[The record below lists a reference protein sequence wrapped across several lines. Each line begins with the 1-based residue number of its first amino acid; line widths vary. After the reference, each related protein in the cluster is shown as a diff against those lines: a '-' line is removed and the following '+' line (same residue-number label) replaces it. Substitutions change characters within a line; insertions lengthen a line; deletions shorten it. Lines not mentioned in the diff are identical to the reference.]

1 MSKAMKLALEALE
14 WANKEI
20 NEWRD
25 DAYGYDAEDQ
35 PIIMAAITALRLE
48 IDAQNMAS
56 KPAQQALDK
65 KAENARELGLDY
77 EPAQQEPVGTYQE
90 IMRTMIALRT
100 GTVVQQQAYE
110 LMKDKQ
116 LYTSPPAQRTWV
128 GLTDEQ
134 ISDCMDMS
142 IQKTCRA
149 IEAKLKE
156 KNT

>member
-1 MSKAMKLALEALE
+1 MTKICDECETVSHCSEHGCIPK
-14 WANKEI
+14 
-20 NEWRD
+20 
-25 DAYGYDAEDQ
+25 
-35 PIIMAAITALRLE
+35 
-48 IDAQNMAS
+48 
-56 KPAQQALDK
+56 QQALDK
-65 KAENARELGLDY
+65 KAHNARELGLDY

-128 GLTDEQ
+128 GLTEEEIIRCTPTWGGTVEDVA
-134 ISDCMDMS
+134 I
-142 IQKTCRA
+142 A